1 MDPVSCILY
10 CATYNPD
17 ISSNLQIVEQQQ
29 GKMHFA
35 VAAISFRAWLHFS
48 NPFVYLNIAFSV
60 IVLPYFLGLD
70 TEAFLPGRLPLD

>member
-1 MDPVSCILY
+1 
-10 CATYNPD
+10 
-17 ISSNLQIVEQQQ
+17 
-29 GKMHFA
+29 MHFA

-48 NPFVYLNIAFSV
+48 YPFVYLNIAFSV